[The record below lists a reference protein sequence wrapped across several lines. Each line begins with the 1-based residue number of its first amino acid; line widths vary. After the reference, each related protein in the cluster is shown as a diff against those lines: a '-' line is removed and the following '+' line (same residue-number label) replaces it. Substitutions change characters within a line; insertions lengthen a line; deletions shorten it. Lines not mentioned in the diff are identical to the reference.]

1 MAVLV
6 TKAYNRGCGFSRT
19 AGNVYA
25 ASYVSEWLEKGIPLD
40 YFLICPPWVFEDI
53 GQIGLSDQGVMVR
66 EASPYAPE
74 RKGLWDLWAVVGS
87 GNYTVPDY
95 VTEGE
100 AIGFSWK
107 VPITTPLSLL
117 TQDSVQIMVSRLA
130 HVNNFEELSDDRL
143 NIRGCPRGIAHH
155 DKNEGLEMCTALLWE
170 AVGEPFDAGADRQ
183 YDRAFPPK
191 VDPPTFRYPCAAP
204 PANVNL
210 EWEYAA
216 FMWFPI
222 TRYEVINDP
231 IESTHEEAV
240 RLLEESG
247 TNIPY
252 AVCTE

>member
-1 MAVLV
+1 MSVAV
-6 TKAYNRGCGFSRT
+6 TKAYNRGCGISRT

-25 ASYVSEWLEKGIPLD
+25 TSYVSKWLEQGIPLD

-66 EASPYAPE
+66 EATPYAPE

-87 GNYTVPDY
+87 HNYTVPDY

-130 HVNNFEELSDDRL
+130 HINNFEELYDDRQD
-143 NIRGCPRGIAHH
+143 IRGCPRGIAHH
-155 DKNEGLEMCTALLWE
+155 DNNEKLEMCTALLWE
-170 AVGEPFDAGADRQ
+170 AVGEPSKPSHLSRKYQ
-183 YDRAFPPK
+183 RSFPP
-191 VDPPTFRYPCAAP
+191 DTNPPTFTYSCARP
-204 PANVNL
+204 PDINL
-210 EWEYAA
+210 EWKYAA

-222 TRYEVINDP
+222 TQYEVINDP
-231 IESTHEEAV
+231 IESTHEEAI
-240 RLLEESG
+240 RRLEESG

-252 AVCTE
+252 MLCTE